1 MISMTGYG
9 EASLETKNFSASFH
23 INSINSRFLDVRMNL
38 PRFLSSHEIQ
48 FNKQIKEYIKRGKV
62 DVYLNFTRLNRENFV
77 SFDEKIL
84 SAFVKQ
90 SKALSQKYKLS
101 NDISISDFFQL
112 KGVLN
117 YVDYSLDEVTIEKIG
132 KLLNKALGSL
142 VQMRKKEGQYIANDL
157 KERLNAISVLVE
169 KIKKEEVVL
178 EKKYRTRLLEKAK
191 LFKQEIKFDDNR
203 LLAEIAILM
212 GKSDVSEEITRLLS
226 HIKQFH
232 VFLKEKKPVGK
243 KMDFLSQEMLRE
255 TNTIASKINQNSVI
269 NYIIDIKNYIE
280 EIREQVQNIE

>member
-9 EASLETKNFSASFH
+9 EASLETKKFSASFH

-38 PRFLSSHEIQ
+38 PRFLGSHEIQ

-117 YVDYSLDEVTIEKIG
+117 YVDYSLDEETIEKIG

-142 VQMRKKEGQYIANDL
+142 VQMRKKEGQYIASDL
-157 KERLNAISVLVE
+157 KERLNAISVLVD

-178 EKKYRTRLLEKAK
+178 EKKYRIRLLEKAK

>member
-9 EASLETKNFSASFH
+9 EASLETKEFSASFH

-38 PRFLSSHEIQ
+38 PRFLGPQEIQ
-48 FNKQIKEYIKRGKV
+48 FTKQIKEYIKRGKV
-62 DVYLNFTRLNRENFV
+62 DVYLNFTRLNRDKFV
-77 SFDEKIL
+77 NFDEKIL

-90 SKALSQKYKLS
+90 SRALSQKYKLS
-101 NDISISDFFQL
+101 NDLSISDFFQL

-117 YVDYSLDEVTIEKIG
+117 YVDYSLDEETIEKLG
-132 KLLNKALGSL
+132 KLLNKALGKL
-142 VQMRKKEGQYIANDL
+142 VKMRKKEGQYIANDL
-157 KERLNAISVLVE
+157 KERLNAISLLVG
-169 KIKKEEVVL
+169 KIKKEEVAL
-178 EKKYRTRLLEKAK
+178 EKKYRTRLIEKAR
-191 LFKQEIKFDDNR
+191 LFKQEIEFDDNR

-226 HIKQFH
+226 HIKQFY